1 MIRCILAVLLG
12 LIAAPSLARADCV
25 VLLHG
30 LARGEGSF
38 ALLAVALENAGFR
51 TVNQGY
57 PSTGARIE
65 DLADFVGLGAD
76 ACAAT
81 PSERL
86 HFVTH
91 SMGGILVRHYLA
103 TRRPAN
109 LGRVVML
116 APPNQG
122 SELVDA
128 LKEIEVFGWINGPAG
143 AQLGTGQGSVPLAL
157 PPADF
162 PVGIIAGDRSLN
174 PVYSA
179 LIPGPDDGKVSVA
192 ATRLPGMTAHL
203 TLPVTHTFLML
214 NPVVMEQTIHF
225 LKTGAFNPA
234 LGYADAVEGL
244 IGQD

>member
-1 MIRCILAVLLG
+1 M
-12 LIAAPSLARADCV
+12 AA
-25 VLLHG
+25 
-30 LARGEGSF
+30 
-38 ALLAVALENAGFR
+38 ALRNAGFR

-57 PSTGARIE
+57 PSTSEPIE
-65 DLADFVGLGAD
+65 DLATFVDLGIT
-76 ACAAT
+76 ACAAA
-81 PSERL
+81 PGERV

-91 SMGGILVRHYLA
+91 SMGGILVRLHLA
-103 TRRPAN
+103 TDRPEN

-128 LKEIEVFGWINGPAG
+128 LKEIAVFGWINGPAG
-143 AQLGTGQGSVPLAL
+143 AQLGTGAGSVPQAL
-157 PPADF
+157 PPADY
-162 PVGIIAGDRSLN
+162 PLGIIAGSRSLN

-192 ATRLPGMTAHL
+192 STRLPGMTGHL

-214 NPVVMEQTIHF
+214 NPVVIEQTIHF
-225 LKTGAFNPA
+225 LKTGTFDPA
-234 LGYADAVEGL
+234 LSLADAVEGL